1 MRYLVYSAD
10 DITGI
15 ELGGKAGA
23 LHALAAHELPVPPWF
38 VIRPEAFWA
47 SLDPSLR
54 TVLETAGRDVT
65 GELAS
70 LAPTAEV
77 EAELR
82 AALRQLAPNGERLAV
97 RSSAA
102 GEDSSGESF
111 AGQLE
116 SWLFVSPG
124 DVARRVADVWRS
136 GFSERV
142 LTYRRERRLG
152 GAPPAPAVLIQR
164 MVNPQAAGVAFSADP
179 VSGRRGI
186 AVVGAVYGVGSG
198 LVSGDCD
205 ADTYYVDR
213 AGSVIERRLVRKLH
227 AHRPDPASPDGVSRR
242 LVEEGLA
249 DASVLNDEQVRAVA
263 RLARDCAR
271 HFGRPQDIEWAI
283 AEGRLVL
290 LQSRPITSLADL
302 PDPEGVLNLWD
313 NSNIAESY
321 RGVTTPMTFSFARR
335 AYESVYRE
343 FCRLLQVPE
352 HAIAAHDTVF
362 ANMLG
367 LIHGQVYYNL
377 LNWYR
382 VLMLLPGYQMN
393 RHFMEQ
399 MMGVREALPDELL
412 ATQAPVTWLD
422 RGRDGLRLLRTVGGL
437 IASHWRL
444 PRQIR
449 RFHARLDVA
458 LGDPQPALAD
468 QRPDELAG
476 YYRELER
483 QLLTRWDAPLVND
496 FFAMIHYG
504 VLRKLCQK
512 WCGDADGTLQNDL
525 LCAEGGMISAEPAR
539 RIRALA
545 EIAARDPALVR
556 VLTGG
561 AVREIEPALNTN
573 PALAAGVR
581 GYLDRF
587 GDRCLEELKLES
599 ATLEDDPLP
608 FYRSIGHFAERL
620 QRQPV
625 PDGEGQERERRRA
638 AETRVTEAL
647 SGHSVR
653 RVFFRWV
660 LKHCRARVRDREN
673 LRFERTRLFGR
684 VRRVLVELG
693 RRLHALDR
701 LAHPRDIFYLELD
714 EVLAFVDGT
723 ASTTNLMAL
732 VALREAEFSGYRD
745 ADPLP
750 GRFETRGPVG
760 HGQAFRSTVAETI
773 PTGDSLS
780 GTGCCPG
787 VVRGPVRVIIDP
799 RGAQLKSGEILVA
812 ERTDP
817 GWIMLFPAAAGL
829 LVEHGSLLSH
839 SAIVSREMGLP
850 SVVGLAGITRW
861 LKDGDWIEMNGST
874 GRVTR
879 IAPPGETT

>member
-1 MRYLVYSAD
+1 MRYLVYPGD
-10 DITGI
+10 DINGVEI
-15 ELGGKAGA
+15 GGKAGA
-23 LHALAAHELPVPPWF
+23 LHALSAYDLPVPAWF
-38 VIRPEAFWA
+38 VVRPEAFWD
-47 SLDPSLR
+47 SLDPAAQAALNAADGEAVAALAGLR
-54 TVLETAGRDVT
+54 PHPD
-65 GELAS
+65 
-70 LAPTAEV
+70 V

-82 AALRQLAPNGERLAV
+82 EALRQLAPNGELLAV

-116 SWLFVSPG
+116 SYLFVTPTN
-124 DVARRVADVWRS
+124 VAARVADVWRS
-136 GFSERV
+136 GFSARV
-142 LTYRRERRLG
+142 LTYRCERLLS

-179 VSGRRGI
+179 VSGRRGA

-213 AGSVIERRLVRKLH
+213 AGAITERKIAHKLY
-227 AHRPDPASPDGVSRR
+227 AHRPDPASPEGVTRR
-242 LVEEGLA
+242 VVEEDLA
-249 DASVLNDEQVRAVA
+249 DKPVLNDEQVRAVA

-271 HFGRPQDIEWAI
+271 YFGHPQDIEWAI

-290 LQSRPITSLADL
+290 LQSRPITSLADQ
-302 PDPEGVLNLWD
+302 PDPDGVFNLWD

-343 FCRLLQVPE
+343 FCRLLKVPE
-352 HAIAAHDTVF
+352 DVIVAHDTVF

-367 LIHGQVYYNL
+367 LIRGQVYYNL

-382 VLMLLPGYQMN
+382 VLMLLPGYKMN
-393 RHFMEQ
+393 RRFMEQ

-412 ATQAPVTWLD
+412 ATQSPVTALD
-422 RGRDGLRLLRTVGGL
+422 RLRDALRLLRTVGGL
-437 IASHWRL
+437 VASHWRL

-449 RFHARLDVA
+449 RFQARLDHA
-458 LGDPQPALAD
+458 LRDPVPALAE

-476 YYRELER
+476 YYRDLER

-504 VLRKLCQK
+504 ALRKLCQK

-545 EIAARDPALVR
+545 EIAAREPALVT
-556 VLTGG
+556 VLTDGT
-561 AVREIEPALNTN
+561 AREITAALGAS
-573 PALAAGVR
+573 PALAGGVR
-581 GYLDRF
+581 EYLDRF

-620 QRQPV
+620 RRQSV
-625 PDGEGQERERRRA
+625 PDGEGQERERRWA
-638 AETRVTEAL
+638 AEARVAESLRT
-647 SGHSVR
+647 HPVR
-653 RVFFRWV
+653 RAFFRWV
-660 LKHCRARVRDREN
+660 LKHCRACVRDREN

-684 VRRVLVELG
+684 VRRILLELG
-693 RRLHALDR
+693 RRLHVLDR
-701 LAHPRDIFYLELD
+701 LAGPRDIFYLELD
-714 EVLAFVDGT
+714 EVLAFVDGA
-723 ASTTNLMAL
+723 ASTANLMAL
-732 VALREAEFSGYRD
+732 AALRKAEFHVYRESE
-745 ADPLP
+745 PLP
-750 GRFETRGPVG
+750 GRFETRGAVG
-760 HGQAFRSTVAETI
+760 HGQAFRSTVVETI
-773 PTGDSLS
+773 PTGDSLT

-787 VVRGPVRVIIDP
+787 VVRGPVRVVIDP
-799 RGAQLKSGEILVA
+799 RGAVLKSGEILVA

-879 IAPPGETT
+879 IAPEGETV

>member
-1 MRYLVYSAD
+1 MRYLVYPGD
-10 DITGI
+10 DSTGI
-15 ELGGKAGA
+15 EIGGKAGA
-23 LHALAAHELPVPPWF
+23 LHALSTHDLPVPSWF
-38 VIRPEAFWA
+38 VVRPEAFWA
-47 SLDPSLR
+47 SLDSAR
-54 TVLETAGRDVT
+54 QMA
-65 GELAS
+65 LAS
-70 LAPTAEV
+70 ADGGAVSALSGLMPLADVA
-77 EAELR
+77 AELR
-82 AALRQLAPNGERLAV
+82 EALRRLSPNGERLAV

-116 SWLFVSPG
+116 SYLFVTPD

-142 LTYRRERRLG
+142 LTYRRERGLS

-179 VSGRRGI
+179 VSGRRGT

-213 AGSVIERRLVRKLH
+213 AGNVTERQLVHKLH
-227 AHRPDPASPDGVSRR
+227 AHRPDPGTPEGVSRR
-242 LVEEGLA
+242 MVEEGLA
-249 DASVLNDEQVRAVA
+249 DEPVLNDEQVRAVA

-283 AEGRLVL
+283 ADGRLVL

-302 PDPEGVLNLWD
+302 PDPDGVLNLWD

-335 AYESVYRE
+335 VYESVYRE
-343 FCRLLQVPE
+343 FCRLLKVSE
-352 HAIAAHDTVF
+352 DAIAAHDTVF

-367 LIHGQVYYNL
+367 LIRGQVYYNL

-382 VLMLLPGYQMN
+382 VLMLLPGYQVN
-393 RHFMEQ
+393 RRFMEQ

-412 ATQAPVTWLD
+412 ASQAPVTAFD
-422 RGRDGLRLLRTVGGL
+422 RVRDALRLLRTVGGL

-449 RFHARLDVA
+449 RFQVRLDSA
-458 LGDPQPALAD
+458 LRDPVPALAD
-468 QRPDELAG
+468 QRPDELVG
-476 YYRELER
+476 YYRDLER

-504 VLRKLCQK
+504 VLRSLCRK

-545 EIAARDPALVR
+545 DIAVRDPALVP
-556 VLTGG
+556 VLTEGT
-561 AVREIEPALNTN
+561 VREIATALNAS
-573 PALAAGVR
+573 PALAGGVR
-581 GYLDRF
+581 EYLDRF

-620 QRQPV
+620 RRQSV

-638 AETRVTEAL
+638 AEARVAEAL
-647 SGHSVR
+647 RVHPVR
-653 RVFFRWV
+653 RAFFRWV
-660 LKHCRARVRDREN
+660 LKHCRVRVRDREN

-684 VRRVLVELG
+684 VRRVLLELG

-701 LAHPRDIFYLELD
+701 LTHPRDIFYLELD

-723 ASTTNLMAL
+723 ASTASLMAL
-732 VALREAEFSGYRD
+732 AAQRGAEFHGYREG
-745 ADPLP
+745 DPLP
-750 GRFETRGPVG
+750 GRFETRGAVG

-773 PTGDSLS
+773 PTGDSLT

-787 VVRGPVRVIIDP
+787 VVRGPVRVVIDP
-799 RGAQLKSGEILVA
+799 RGAVLKSGEILVA

-817 GWIMLFPAAAGL
+817 GWIMLFPAATGL

-850 SVVGLAGITRW
+850 SVVALAGITRW
-861 LKDGDWIEMNGST
+861 LKDGDWVEMNGST

-879 IAPPGETT
+879 IQPGDINE